1 MLCDENINQPTKE
14 CIMEKMQTV
23 IRMFSLALLISV
35 FLIASSLQAVQPE
48 AFDAQK
54 VRQLSGGD
62 KKNRSDV
69 EKLFGKPVSTAPIK
83 KSGEGCVELWIYSDV
98 IMDGYTPV
106 KTELMYIGI
115 DEKGLVCSVE
125 VEHVKI
131 E

>member
-1 MLCDENINQPTKE
+1 MKGKQSLKL
-14 CIMEKMQTV
+14 V
-23 IRMFSLALLISV
+23 LSLAVLISV
-35 FLIASSLQAVQPE
+35 FFIASSPRAVQPE

-62 KKNRSDV
+62 KKSKTDV

-83 KSGEGCVELWIYSDV
+83 KTKEGCIELWIYSDV

-106 KTELMYIGI
+106 KSELLYVGI
-115 DEKGLVCSVE
+115 DEKGVVCSVE